1 MITVKLF
8 GLLRLDS
15 GIREL
20 TLEAGSIADVKA
32 ALLAESDRITKKD
45 IDGCVI
51 LINGSQG
58 TKRSKLKDGD
68 QVVLMSPVAG
78 G

>member
-1 MITVKLF
+1 MITVKLY

-15 GIREL
+15 GIKAL
-20 TLEAGSIADVKA
+20 TLEAQTIHQVHE
-32 ALLAESDRITKKD
+32 ALRAQSSRLAQKD
-45 IDGCVI
+45 LDGCMI
-51 LINGSQG
+51 LINGKPG

>member
-1 MITVKLF
+1 MITVKLY

-15 GIREL
+15 GIREKQ
-20 TLEAGSIADVKA
+20 LEAKNVKEVLDALA
-32 ALLAESDRITKKD
+32 AFGIPGKD
-45 IDGCVI
+45 LDGCVI
-51 LINGSQG
+51 LVNGSSAN
-58 TKRSKLKDGD
+58 KRTKLKNGD

>member
-1 MITVKLF
+1 MITVKLY

-15 GIREL
+15 GIKAL
-20 TLEAGSIADVKA
+20 TLEAQTISQVHD
-32 ALLAESDRITKKD
+32 ALRTQSSRLTQKD
-45 IDGCVI
+45 LDGCMI
-51 LINGSQG
+51 LINGKPG
-58 TKRSKLKDGD
+58 TKRSRLKDGD

>member
-1 MITVKLF
+1 MITVKLL

-20 TLEAGSIADVKA
+20 TLEADSMKEVYT
-32 ALLAESDRITKKD
+32 ALLARSDRITPKKLN
-45 IDGCVI
+45 GCVI
-51 LINGSQG
+51 LINGRQG
-58 TKRSKLKDGD
+58 SKRSKLEDGD

>member
-1 MITVKLF
+1 MITVKLL

-20 TLEAGSIADVKA
+20 TLEADSMKEVYTV
-32 ALLAESDRITKKD
+32 LLARSDRITPKKLN
-45 IDGCVI
+45 GCVI
-51 LINGSQG
+51 LINGRQG
-58 TKRSKLKDGD
+58 SKRSKLEDGD

>member
-1 MITVKLF
+1 MITVKLL

-20 TLEAGSIADVKA
+20 TLKADSMKEVYT
-32 ALLAESDRITKKD
+32 ALLARSDRITPKKLN
-45 IDGCVI
+45 GCVI
-51 LINGSQG
+51 LINGRQG
-58 TKRSKLKDGD
+58 SKRSKLEDGD

>member
-15 GIREL
+15 GIRQL
-20 TLEAGSIADVKA
+20 RMEADSVRQVLD
-32 ALLAESDRITKKD
+32 ALLLETDRITKKD
-45 IDGCVI
+45 LEGCVI
-51 LINGSQG
+51 LINGRQG
-58 TKRSKLKDGD
+58 NKRSKLKDGD
-68 QVVLMSPVAG
+68 QVVLLSPVAG

>member
-8 GLLRLDS
+8 GLLRLES
-15 GIREL
+15 GIKEL
-20 TLEAGSIADVKA
+20 TLEAGSLGDVKE
-32 ALLAESDRITKKD
+32 ALLARSERITKRD
-45 IDGCVI
+45 LDGCLI
-51 LINGSQG
+51 LINGKQG
-58 TKRSKLKDGD
+58 NKRSKLKDGD

>member
-15 GIREL
+15 GIKERQ
-20 TLEAGSIADVKA
+20 LEAKNVKEILE
-32 ALLAESDRITKKD
+32 ALAKLGIPKKD
-45 IDGCVI
+45 LDGCII
-51 LINGSQG
+51 LVNGSSANKR
-58 TKRSKLKDGD
+58 TKLNSGD
-68 QVVLMSPVAG
+68 MVVLMSPVAG

>member
-1 MITVKLF
+1 MITVKLL

-20 TLEAGSIADVKA
+20 TLEADSMKEVYT
-32 ALLAESDRITKKD
+32 ALLARSDRITPKKLN
-45 IDGCVI
+45 GCVI
-51 LINGSQG
+51 LINSRQGS
-58 TKRSKLKDGD
+58 KRSKLEDGD

>member
-1 MITVKLF
+1 MITVKLY

-20 TLEAGSIADVKA
+20 TLDTGSIQDVKE
-32 ALLAESDRITKKD
+32 ALLAKSDRITKKD

-51 LINGSQG
+51 LINGKPG
-58 TKRSKLKDGD
+58 KKNSKLKDGD

>member
-15 GIREL
+15 GIKARQ
-20 TLEAGSIADVKA
+20 LEADSVKDVLRDLEEAGIDRKA
-32 ALLAESDRITKKD
+32 LN
-45 IDGCVI
+45 GCVI
-51 LINGSQG
+51 LVNGESAS
-58 TKRSKLKDGD
+58 KRSKLKDGD
-68 QVVLMSPVAG
+68 TVVLMSPVAG

>member
-8 GLLRLDS
+8 GLLRLES

-20 TLEAGSIADVKA
+20 TLEARSIPEVKE
-32 ALLAESDRITKKD
+32 ALLARSERMTKKD
-45 IDGCVI
+45 LDGCVI
-51 LINGSQG
+51 LINGRPG
-58 TKRSKLKDGD
+58 KRRSKLEDGD